1 MSATPAASMPA
12 TGDGGR
18 LSILHV
24 VDTLEFGGLERVVAD
39 LSSAQRAHG
48 HAVSVFSLTGAG
60 DLGPSLKDA
69 GVQVLEGG
77 KRHGLDL
84 ALLSRLRRAASG
96 MQADIVHTHNFVPN
110 YYAALAL
117 MTIARRRPVLVNTCH
132 NMGSRLAGARLRRL
146 YRLSLARTARV
157 AGVGT
162 GVADHLVAMGLVP
175 RARIDAVRNGVHM
188 PPVPDTPA
196 RARGRAALGLDDDA
210 IVVGCVGRLVAL
222 KNHRLLL
229 DQVPALALAF
239 PRLQVVLVGDG
250 PMRDELQAHAAAL
263 GIEARVHFTGARS
276 DVDRLLPALD
286 VFVLPS
292 RTEGLSIA
300 LLEACAQALPI
311 VASRVGGNPEIVRH
325 GSTGLLFDSDD
336 GDALRASL
344 RCLLTDDVLRRAL
357 GDAARAWVDTHAS
370 MPALRAGYDAFYA
383 KARSREPEPGAQRAV
398 PTHARHD

>member
-1 MSATPAASMPA
+1 MSATAAARMPA
-12 TGDGGR
+12 PEVMGR

-39 LSSAQRAHG
+39 ISSAQRAHG
-48 HAVSVFSLTGAG
+48 HSVSVFSLTGAG
-60 DLGPSLKDA
+60 DLGPSLVDS
-69 GVQVLEGG
+69 GIPVLEGG
-77 KRHGLDL
+77 KRRGFDL
-84 ALLSRLRRAASG
+84 AMLSRLRRAASG
-96 MQADIVHTHNFVPN
+96 MQADIVHSHNFVPN

-117 MTIARRRPVLVNTCH
+117 ATIARRRPVLVNTCH

-175 RARIDAVRNGVHM
+175 RSKIDAVRNGVHM
-188 PPVPDTPA
+188 PPVPDTRA
-196 RARGRAALGLDDDA
+196 RAAGRAALGLDGDA
-210 IVVGCVGRLVAL
+210 LVVGCVGRLVEL

-229 DQVPALALAF
+229 DQVPVLAAAF
-239 PRLQVVLVGDG
+239 PQLQVVLVGDG
-250 PMRDELQAHAAAL
+250 PMRGELEAQAAAL
-263 GIEARVHFTGARS
+263 GIEGRVHFTGARS
-276 DVDRLLPALD
+276 DVGELLPALD

-300 LLEACAQALPI
+300 LLEACASALPI
-311 VASRVGGNPEIVRH
+311 VSSRVGGNPEIVRH
-325 GSTGLLFDSDD
+325 GATGLLFDSDC

-344 RCLLTDDVLRRAL
+344 RCLFADAPLRRAL
-357 GDAARAWVDTHAS
+357 GDAARAWVDANAS

-383 KARSREPEPGAQRAV
+383 QARRG
-398 PTHARHD
+398 